1 MQHMRNKV
9 EQQFK
14 ATLQLLEA
22 DLVPHRRLLAGAMD
36 LVIAHHEET
45 FRVMEERDKKLCWY
59 EFCLTPEIFRAMD
72 IYPFLGEIHPPIMSL
87 GTPDVR
93 WKYVDIAQENGTPS
107 DLCVLDK
114 FMFGALL
121 SNEMPKADFMVTASA
136 PCDSSRIGYQMFEP
150 LTHCPVYRLDAPA
163 DDSPEAHAYSALET
177 QTVRGRSR
185 YDIR

>member
-1 MQHMRNKV
+1 
-9 EQQFK
+9 
-14 ATLQLLEA
+14 L
-22 DLVPHRRLLAGAMD
+22 
-36 LVIAHHEET
+36 
-45 FRVMEERDKKLCWY
+45 EERDEKLCWY

-72 IYPFLGEIHPPIMSL
+72 ISFLGEIHPPIMSL
-87 GTPDVR
+87 GAPDVC

-121 SNEMPKADFMVTASA
+121 SNEMPKADFMVTASG

-163 DDSPEAHAYSALET
+163 DDSPEAHAYSTLET

-185 YDIR
+185 YDIRRHLVREEGRYCESHHQPAGGHERLSGADGARADPGVPGRVGRR